1 MLAGLHFGWE
11 ARGPPKS
18 KQDFTEIFQ
27 WGQVLMFKV
36 LVSTV
41 GDIFIHWIEELNGFL
56 AKTLW

>member
-11 ARGPPKS
+11 ARDPPKS

-27 WGQVLMFKV
+27 GQVLTFKV

-41 GDIFIHWIEELNGFL
+41 GDIFIH
-56 AKTLW
+56 